1 MHWIVI
7 YPVDSDVY
15 LSNYMAYV
23 YVQFVRFIVQHK

>member
-15 LSNYMAYV
+15 LSNYMTYI
-23 YVQFVRFIVQHK
+23 QFVRFIVQHK

>member
-7 YPVDSDVY
+7 YPVDNDVY

-23 YVQFVRFIVQHK
+23 YSLFVSSFSTND

>member
-23 YVQFVRFIVQHK
+23 QFVRFIVQHK